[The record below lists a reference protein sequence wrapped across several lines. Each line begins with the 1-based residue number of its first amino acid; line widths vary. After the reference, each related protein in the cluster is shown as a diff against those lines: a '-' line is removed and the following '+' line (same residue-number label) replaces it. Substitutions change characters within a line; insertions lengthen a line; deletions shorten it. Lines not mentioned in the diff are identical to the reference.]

1 MVRLKQ
7 ILKKT
12 PKNTYSPTDYFF
24 RFSIENF
31 YNPSTRIS
39 SGDIMDGNSNQ
50 YTEGYEAQEQPP
62 YQPPPGETQYDQPPY
77 QQPYPPPDYGPQPPP
92 GMPPPQPMSPPS
104 GSSSPLPIVAGILLI
119 IVALQA
125 YIVGGALFVG
135 SEFVSSFSDV
145 PGADTLSDILKV
157 CGIIFIILGIL
168 VILGAVSAITKK
180 SWGLALVGSI
190 IGIFTI
196 GYYLTGTLL
205 SIVALILLALSKDEF
220 L

>member
-1 MVRLKQ
+1 M
-7 ILKKT
+7 
-12 PKNTYSPTDYFF
+12 
-24 RFSIENF
+24 
-31 YNPSTRIS
+31 
-39 SGDIMDGNSNQ
+39 
-50 YTEGYEAQEQPP
+50 A
-62 YQPPPGETQYDQPPY
+62 PPG
-77 QQPYPPPDYGPQPPP
+77 
-92 GMPPPQPMSPPS
+92 PMGPPS
-104 GSSSPLPIVAGILLI
+104 KSSSPLPIVAGILLI

-135 SEFVSSFSDV
+135 SEMFASISDV

-168 VILGAVSAITKK
+168 VIIGAISAITKK

-190 IGIFTI
+190 IGIFTL

-205 SIVALILLALSKDEF
+205 SIVALILIALSKDEF